1 MYALEPLERDVIGSF
16 DRFAVQ
22 LSEEK
27 PDQDIYEFDL
37 TLWTLLKLLSANAPS
52 QLAIIFSSRR
62 SC

>member
-27 PDQDIYEFDL
+27 PDPRYL
-37 TLWTLLKLLSANAPS
+37 
-52 QLAIIFSSRR
+52 
-62 SC
+62 